1 MINNKVLVHL
11 SLIRRTGHVVLGV
24 DLFNHSGLKV
34 YYVFNLVGSLPKPNQ
49 TTTVTY
55 LFCYH
60 DSYLL
65 CKKANAERSTCQL
78 HIKLDFLT

>member
-1 MINNKVLVHL
+1 MYLTYLV
-11 SLIRRTGHVVLGV
+11 V
-24 DLFNHSGLKV
+24 
-34 YYVFNLVGSLPKPNQ
+34 SLPKPNQ
-49 TTTVTY
+49 TVTVTY

-65 CKKANAERSTCQL
+65 SKKANAERSTCQL

>member
-1 MINNKVLVHL
+1 MYLTYLV
-11 SLIRRTGHVVLGV
+11 V
-24 DLFNHSGLKV
+24 
-34 YYVFNLVGSLPKPNQ
+34 SLPKPNQ
-49 TTTVTY
+49 TATVMY

-78 HIKLDFLT
+78 HIKLDFLTYRLNAV